1 MLLILLVLNIIH
13 SFINAYTAVWSFNW
27 DSVALAKISLFQQL
41 SKELL
46 SQHWLIEDDPSWRY
60 ENSQP
65 QNGSCVI
72 EDGVA
77 TKAARCERK
86 QTQQAA

>member
-1 MLLILLVLNIIH
+1 M
-13 SFINAYTAVWSFNW
+13 
-27 DSVALAKISLFQQL
+27 
-41 SKELL
+41 
-46 SQHWLIEDDPSWRY
+46 EDDPSWRY